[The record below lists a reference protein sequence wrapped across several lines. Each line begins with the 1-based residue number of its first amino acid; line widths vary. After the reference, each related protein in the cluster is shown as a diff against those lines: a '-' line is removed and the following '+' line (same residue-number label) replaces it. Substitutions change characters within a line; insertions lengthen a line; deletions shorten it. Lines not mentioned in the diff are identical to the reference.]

1 MSAGSYIDNAV
12 LVEFGFGGF
21 ILSCKLCFCK
31 HHIHIDNGVVA
42 VRYSVRAPFDLIG
55 KIAQNLF
62 DFKLLVDKFDF
73 EFVVEFYDL
82 HRLDKKRRAR
92 SGLVV
97 YKPRNSAFA
106 VAFDRYDVSVASDCD
121 DIVLQIL
128 RILRRSDEK
137 LQFAAH
143 VVVELAY
150 ANADC
155 SKFVRCVVGNF
166 RFAQKSVENLF
177 SRVSFSKSP
186 IAISA
191 SKGQSFTLSMV
202 YLSRLETRKDL
213 PTFIISG
220 IARVAPFWL

>member
-82 HRLDKKRRAR
+82 HRLDKKRRSR
-92 SGLVV
+92 CGLIVHKSGD
-97 YKPRNSAFA
+97 SAFA
-106 VAFDRYDVSVASDCD
+106 VAFYGNYVSVAPDGD
-121 DIVLQIL
+121 DVVLKIF
-128 RILRRSDEK
+128 RVLRRSDEK

-150 ANADC
+150 AYADC
-155 SKFVRCVVGNF
+155 SKLVRCVVGNF

-177 SRVSFSKSP
+177 FKSFVFKKSHCH
-186 IAISA
+186 IGKQRTI
-191 SKGQSFTLSMV
+191 FHFV
-202 YLSRLETRKDL
+202 D
-213 PTFIISG
+213 G
-220 IARVAPFWL
+220 IFEPS